1 MLGSSHF
8 PWDLFK
14 SRDQSPF
21 QFSAESPKPHT
32 KSCLK
37 EEAPADRTSCKSVL
51 GLWKLPGRNRVE
63 GWKFRGNLVLPE
75 RLESN

>member
-32 KSCLK
+32 KSYLK
-37 EEAPADRTSCKSVL
+37 EEAPADRTSCESVL